1 MIWIVIY
8 QVNTGF
14 VYGWVC
20 KAAKASEAEE
30 QFWQSM
36 IMPEGRS
43 SKCIAQLP
51 LDIIDTYFSLY
62 EEVHDDE
69 R

>member
-1 MIWIVIY
+1 MFWIVLY

-20 KAAKASEAEE
+20 RAAKASEAEE

-36 IMPEGRS
+36 IMPEGRTV
-43 SKCIAQLP
+43 KCIAQVP
-51 LDIIDTYFSLY
+51 AGILDAYFALY
-62 EEVHDDE
+62 EEVPDGE
-69 R
+69 